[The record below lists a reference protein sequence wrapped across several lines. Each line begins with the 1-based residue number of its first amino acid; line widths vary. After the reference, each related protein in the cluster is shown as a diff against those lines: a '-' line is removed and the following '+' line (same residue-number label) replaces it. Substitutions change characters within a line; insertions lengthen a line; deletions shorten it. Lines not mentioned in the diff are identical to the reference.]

1 MTNLDGVFRR
11 EWGPA
16 VAALARW
23 SGDFTVAED
32 AVQEAFAEA
41 LRAWPRDGVPDNA
54 GGWIVAVARNRALDR
69 LRRESVRPGK
79 ELAAVVDDIRARTDR
94 VDVHPVRD
102 DELRMIFTCAHPAL
116 DPTSQLALTLR
127 LISGLTVAEIA
138 RALLQSEAAVG
149 QRITRAKNKIRH
161 ANIPLR
167 VPPAELL
174 PERTPHVL
182 ACIYSVFTE
191 GYWST
196 AGPSAIRDELCDEG
210 VRLAGELCSLMPDER
225 DAHALAALVLLHDS
239 RRQTRVDADGA
250 LVPLD
255 EQDRSRW
262 DRGRITRGLDRLQLA
277 AGARG
282 PYLPQAVI
290 AALHAT
296 APSWQE
302 TDWAA
307 ICVAYDR
314 LIEHTHSPVAR
325 ANRALAIGFRDGFT
339 AGLAALDEVADDP
352 RLARSN
358 TVASIR
364 ADLLRRAGR
373 RDEALR
379 WYRVALDRNGS
390 GPAREFLRRRVAE
403 CAGHR
408 LMGHG
413 SPVVL
418 LRRRRS
424 PSGRIPSTTRGR
436 ACRTR
441 GPCPRPRDRR
451 QTELTAESSR
461 LLVFFARMAVRDGCP
476 FGVFRF
482 EACTPLPTLRAGLPL
497 LRRFVMRFA
506 NRNCLRPKI
515 ALREARY
522 RPIRLSGITT
532 EVDLYLVPVCDRAR
546 RIAGCDLRHA
556 NDVALIS
563 GNSVSDDS
571 CHHRCQACL
580 TQ

>member
-1 MTNLDGVFRR
+1 MTSLDGVFRR

-23 SGDFTVAED
+23 SGDLAVAED

-41 LRAWPRDGVPDNA
+41 LRAWPRDGVPDNP
-54 GGWIVAVARNRALDR
+54 GGWVLTVARNRALDR

-79 ELAAVVDDIRARTDR
+79 ELAAVVDEIRARTDGI
-94 VDVHPVRD
+94 DVHPVRD
-102 DELRMIFTCAHPAL
+102 DELRMMFTCAHPAL
-116 DPTSQLALTLR
+116 DPASQLALTLR
-127 LISGLTVAEIA
+127 LISGLTVPEIA

-174 PERTPHVL
+174 PERTPCVL

-225 DAHALAALVLLHDS
+225 DAQALAALVLLHDS
-239 RRQTRVDADGA
+239 RRATRVDANGA

-255 EQDRSRW
+255 EQDRGRW
-262 DRGRITRGLDRLQLA
+262 DRRRITRGLNRLQLA
-277 AGARG
+277 AGATG

-296 APSWQE
+296 APTWEQ
-302 TDWAA
+302 TDWAT
-307 ICVAYDR
+307 ICRAYDR
-314 LIEHTHSPVAR
+314 LIEIADSPVAR

-373 RDEALR
+373 HDEALE
-379 WYRVALDRNGS
+379 WYRIALDRNGS
-390 GPAREFLRRRVAE
+390 DPAREFLQRRVAE
-403 CAGHR
+403 CG
-408 LMGHG
+408 
-413 SPVVL
+413 
-418 LRRRRS
+418 
-424 PSGRIPSTTRGR
+424 GR
-436 ACRTR
+436 C
-441 GPCPRPRDRR
+441 
-451 QTELTAESSR
+451 
-461 LLVFFARMAVRDGCP
+461 
-476 FGVFRF
+476 
-482 EACTPLPTLRAGLPL
+482 
-497 LRRFVMRFA
+497 
-506 NRNCLRPKI
+506 
-515 ALREARY
+515 
-522 RPIRLSGITT
+522 
-532 EVDLYLVPVCDRAR
+532 
-546 RIAGCDLRHA
+546 
-556 NDVALIS
+556 
-563 GNSVSDDS
+563 
-571 CHHRCQACL
+571 
-580 TQ
+580 

>member
-23 SGDFTVAED
+23 SGDLTVAED

-41 LRAWPRDGVPDNA
+41 LRSWPRDGVPDNA
-54 GGWIVAVARNRALDR
+54 GGWVVRVARNRALDR

-102 DELRMIFTCAHPAL
+102 DELRMMFTCAHPAL
-116 DPTSQLALTLR
+116 DRTSQLALTLR

-167 VPPAELL
+167 VPPADLL

-210 VRLAGELCSLMPDER
+210 VRLAGELCTLMPDDR
-225 DAHALAALVLLHDS
+225 DAQALAALVLLHDS

-250 LVPLD
+250 LLPLE

-262 DRGRITRGLDRLQLA
+262 DRGRIANGLDRLARA
-277 AGARG
+277 AGATG

-296 APSWQE
+296 APSWRE
-302 TDWAA
+302 TDWTT

-314 LIEHTHSPVAR
+314 LIEITGSPVAC
-325 ANRALAIGFRDGFT
+325 ANRAVAIGFRDGFS
-339 AGLAALDEVADDP
+339 AGLAALDAVADDP
-352 RLARSN
+352 RLAGSPS
-358 TVASIR
+358 VISIR

-373 RDEALR
+373 LDEAVK
-379 WYRVALDRNGS
+379 WYRIALEHNGS
-390 GPAREFLRRRVAE
+390 DAARAFIHRRLAE
-403 CAGHR
+403 CGA
-408 LMGHG
+408 
-413 SPVVL
+413 
-418 LRRRRS
+418 
-424 PSGRIPSTTRGR
+424 
-436 ACRTR
+436 A
-441 GPCPRPRDRR
+441 
-451 QTELTAESSR
+451 
-461 LLVFFARMAVRDGCP
+461 
-476 FGVFRF
+476 
-482 EACTPLPTLRAGLPL
+482 
-497 LRRFVMRFA
+497 
-506 NRNCLRPKI
+506 
-515 ALREARY
+515 
-522 RPIRLSGITT
+522 
-532 EVDLYLVPVCDRAR
+532 
-546 RIAGCDLRHA
+546 
-556 NDVALIS
+556 
-563 GNSVSDDS
+563 
-571 CHHRCQACL
+571 
-580 TQ
+580 